1 MNDTTRHYTVGAA
14 IVAMAFFAPKAFS
27 ALYNIVGTDEFVNGV
42 PSSLTVKERAKLVT
56 TTVAKTEASCIA
68 NKCKLVDKAKAK
80 AKIKAIIAAETPAPT
95 PTPTPTPVPTPTP
108 TPTPVPTPTPTPTP
122 SPTPTPAPSLMPFV
136 DVTKNIVPAVGYS
149 TLRIKPTS
157 QQPQIKEEGAFRV
170 VCAPSHMNNDDPM
183 VFPGQ
188 PNATHHHTYYGH
200 TGVKY
205 DTDLSTLSASGNS
218 TCNGGIMNRS
228 AYWHPTVV
236 DTVTNAPVIPDGG
249 ALFYY
254 KVGYGVNPT
263 QVKPPPKGLRMLA
276 GNPKATNASESQ
288 AVKFVCI
295 NKATQNSN
303 GMPWQKTI
311 PNCSTDTY
319 MQMVVE
325 HPSCWDGKNL
335 DSPNH
340 QDHMAY
346 KNGSTC
352 PSTHPVVIPVISLNM
367 NFKVAY
373 NGQMAKW
380 RLSSDN
386 YAWNGSNAGYSG
398 HSDWVNGWDEPTMA
412 GIVRNCLN
420 QGKDAQAHLLCDG
433 RMFD

>member
-1 MNDTTRHYTVGAA
+1 MTKYLVLLIESIIVLVLFSTSHAATVWTEQKGDFKQCKSAAGATKYHCITGTGCTPDTLKCVPP
-14 IVAMAFFAPKAFS
+14 VVVPPPVCQAPKTGTYPDCGQCTEPNEGIYPACT
-27 ALYNIVGTDEFVNGV
+27 LKKCTPPLVGTYPACAPPVV
-42 PSSLTVKERAKLVT
+42 P
-56 TTVAKTEASCIA
+56 
-68 NKCKLVDKAKAK
+68 
-80 AKIKAIIAAETPAPT
+80 PT
-95 PTPTPTPVPTPTP
+95 
-108 TPTPVPTPTPTPTP
+108 
-122 SPTPTPAPSLMPFV
+122 SLMPFV
-136 DVTKNIVPAVGYS
+136 DVTKHVVPAVGYS

-157 QQPQIKEEGAFRV
+157 QQPETKEEGAFRV
-170 VCAPSHMNNDDPM
+170 VCSVSHMNNDDPM

-200 TGVKY
+200 TGIKY

-218 TCNGGIMNRS
+218 TCNGGIMNRT

-236 DTVTNAPVIPDGG
+236 DTATNAPQIPDGG

-288 AVKFVCI
+288 ATKFVCI

-340 QDHMAY
+340 KDHMAY
-346 KNGSTC
+346 KNGTTC
-352 PSTHPVVIPVISLNM
+352 PSTHPVIIPVISLNM
-367 NFKVAY
+367 NFKVAF

-386 YAWNGSNAGYSG
+386 YLWNGSNAGYSG

-433 RMFD
+433 RMFE

>member
-1 MNDTTRHYTVGAA
+1 MLMTKTRHYLNALLLIFIA
-14 IVAMAFFAPKAFS
+14 LFICNVAYA
-27 ALYNIVGTDEFVNGV
+27 ALYNIVNTDDFVNGV
-42 PSSLTVKERAKLVT
+42 PSTLTTKERAKLVT
-56 TTVAKTEASCIA
+56 TTITKTEASCIA
-68 NKCKLVDKAKAK
+68 GKCKLLDKATAK
-80 AKIKAIIAAETPAPT
+80 NKIKAIIASETCNPATHTGTWPNC
-95 PTPTPTPVPTPTP
+95 VPIV
-108 TPTPVPTPTPTPTP
+108 VPPPPP
-122 SPTPTPAPSLMPFV
+122 PPPATSLMPFV
-136 DVTKNIVPAVGYS
+136 DVTKNVVPAVGYS

-157 QQPQIKEEGAFRV
+157 QQPETKEEGAFRV
-170 VCAPSHMNNDDPM
+170 VCSVSHMNNDDPM

-218 TCNGGIMNRS
+218 TCNGGIMNRT
-228 AYWHPTVV
+228 AYWHPSMI
-236 DTVTNAPVIPDGG
+236 DTATNAPVIPDGG

-340 QDHMAY
+340 KDHMAY
-346 KNGSTC
+346 KNGTSC
-352 PSTHPVVIPVISLNM
+352 PATHPVIIPVISLNM
-367 NFKVAY
+367 NFKVAF

-433 RMFD
+433 RMFE